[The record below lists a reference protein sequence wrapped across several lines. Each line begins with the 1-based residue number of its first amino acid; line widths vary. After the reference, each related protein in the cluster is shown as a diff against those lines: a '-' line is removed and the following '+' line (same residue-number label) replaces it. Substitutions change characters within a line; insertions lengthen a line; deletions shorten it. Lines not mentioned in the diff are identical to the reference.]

1 MAQKKEMRGAPWSE
15 YLIYAKVID
24 LFNAY
29 RGLKG
34 TPNIDMDIASFCDQ
48 IQFKLIDIYGEEKE
62 KNGRTRL

>member
-34 TPNIDMDIASFCDQ
+34 TSNIDMDIASFCNQ
-48 IQFKLIDIYGEEKE
+48 IQYKLIDIYGEEKE
-62 KNGRTRL
+62 ENGRARL